1 MGFPKPKLK
10 HKLRVVVL
18 IYLLKN
24 GWTYHSLIAALGHN
38 THNNSILPISQG
50 NY

>member
-18 IYLLKN
+18 YLLKN

-38 THNNSILPISQG
+38 THNNSILPIPQG